1 MHHRSAVKPSR
12 TTNTRSEK
20 AGEVPDGWTSK
31 SVSEIGQVV
40 TGGTPHTSNQAF
52 WNGTIPF
59 VTPTDLGRAKRVSN
73 TGRRVTD
80 EGLSRVREIPPG
92 AVMVTCI
99 ASIGKLGIAIERCCT
114 NQQINSVIAGDSVI
128 SEYLYYAMASASR
141 ALVGLAG
148 TTAVPIVSKSKFS
161 AHRVMV
167 PPLSEQRK
175 IAAVLSSVD
184 EAIETTQAIVGQVR
198 TTKGGMIKELFTRG
212 IPGRHTRFKQ
222 TEIGRMPAEWTMAS
236 GIDLFRLAGGYGPSA
251 IRFDDQGECLFVKVD
266 SFNHRTNR
274 SLILHAD
281 DRFSEIN
288 NPTIRLYTPGS
299 LVFPKR
305 GAAIFKNRVRLLG
318 TRATVDPN
326 LMVMTPKD
334 DLVPDFLMYLLIH
347 IELFNLCDNSGIP
360 QLNNKHLYP
369 KLFPVPTIDEQE
381 EIAKSIRATMI
392 G

>member
-1 MHHRSAVKPSR
+1 MVC
-12 TTNTRSEK
+12 
-20 AGEVPDGWTSK
+20 AG
-31 SVSEIGQVV
+31 
-40 TGGTPHTSNQAF
+40 
-52 WNGTIPF
+52 
-59 VTPTDLGRAKRVSN
+59 DLLVATVRPYLRYFA
-73 TGRRVTD
+73 
-80 EGLSRVREIPPG
+80 RVREAPDNLVASTG
-92 AVMVTCI
+92 YAVVRPRDGVDGRFLCQHI
-99 ASIGKLGIAIERCCT
+99 LSSGF
-114 NQQINSVIAGDSVI
+114 V
-128 SEYLYYAMASASR
+128 EYLKTRMIGSNYPA
-141 ALVGLAG
+141 V
-148 TTAVPIVSKSKFS
+148 TAHDVRSYRLSL
-161 AHRVMV
+161 

-175 IAAVLSSVD
+175 IGAILSSMD
-184 EAIETTQAIVGQVR
+184 DAIEKTQAIVEQVR

-222 TEIGRMPAEWTMAS
+222 TEIGRMPAEWTMAP

-274 SLILHAD
+274 RLILHAED
-281 DRFSEIN
+281 CFSEIN
-288 NPTIRLYTPGS
+288 NPTIRLHAPGS
-299 LVFPKR
+299 IVFPKR

-318 TRATVDPN
+318 TRSTVDPN

-381 EIAKSIRATMI
+381 EIAKSIRATDDRIATEEEKMI
-392 G
+392 GLTRLKQALMAVLLTGELRVGTDTEAA